1 MADFCITKV
10 KYSSDG
16 QHIEWLAVREELEK
30 TVGTER
36 LVQRAFVAS
45 LIRLGR
51 ASFITRVWDQVQET
65 FKKGADVHV
74 VEDHYLSTDRNNSK
88 RDNLGSLPLIKSA
101 LLAS

>member
-1 MADFCITKV
+1 MANFCITKV

-16 QHIEWLAVREELEK
+16 QHIEWLAVREEFK
-30 TVGTER
+30 DTVGRER

-45 LIRLGR
+45 LIRLGL
-51 ASFITRVWDQVQET
+51 ASFITRVWSATEET
-65 FKKGADVHV
+65 YKKGADVHV
-74 VEDHYLSTDRNNSK
+74 IEDHYLSTDRNNST